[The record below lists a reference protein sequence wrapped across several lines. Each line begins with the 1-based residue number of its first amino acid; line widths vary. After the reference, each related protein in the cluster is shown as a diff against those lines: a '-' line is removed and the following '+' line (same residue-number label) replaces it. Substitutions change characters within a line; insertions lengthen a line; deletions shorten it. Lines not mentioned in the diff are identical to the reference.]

1 MAAALHLFELLKKP
15 PADLDRGLCLLYG
28 SDRFLQQLALEAII
42 KVALGEQHDDVP
54 LGRYDKAALWRDVAD
69 ELNTVSL
76 FGGDSQRVVI
86 VDEADSFLSEYRD
99 KLEKMLESPP
109 AGLLVLLLSKC
120 NGNSKIYKGL
130 AAAEPGR
137 LVHCGP
143 PTGRGGKADSGKIG
157 AWLQDRASQNYQLQL
172 TRDGA
177 AWLEE
182 LCQGHFGLMEQ
193 GLIKLSLVLDKQDSA
208 DGDQVQSIV
217 GGWKSESIWNLIDT
231 AAAGNSATALAQLDK
246 LILSGDTPFALL
258 GQIAWSLR
266 RFAQATYMFLDAE
279 GSNQRLSI
287 GNALIE
293 SGFKDWS
300 VKENS
305 QRLKQIQRQR
315 GQQLYQW
322 LRDADRALKSW
333 ASRSEPSRLVL
344 EQLIVKLDGRLR
356 EPASQAG

>member
-1 MAAALHLFELLKKP
+1 
-15 PADLDRGLCLLYG
+15 
-28 SDRFLQQLALEAII
+28 
-42 KVALGEQHDDVP
+42 
-54 LGRYDKAALWRDVAD
+54 
-69 ELNTVSL
+69 
-76 FGGDSQRVVI
+76 
-86 VDEADSFLSEYRD
+86 
-99 KLEKMLESPP
+99 
-109 AGLLVLLLSKC
+109 
-120 NGNSKIYKGL
+120 
-130 AAAEPGR
+130 
-137 LVHCGP
+137 
-143 PTGRGGKADSGKIG
+143 

-246 LILSGDTPFALL
+246 LIQSGDTPFALL

-333 ASRSEPSRLVL
+333 AS
-344 EQLIVKLDGRLR
+344 
-356 EPASQAG
+356 